1 MTQKLLILKIYLVII
16 IMINICT
23 SEFSKLAVDVFNVRI
38 AQAYLIT
45 KTDFDAKLLHL
56 KTKKL
61 FKIKQNI

>member
-1 MTQKLLILKIYLVII
+1 
-16 IMINICT
+16 MINICT